1 MFKCDGCGECC
12 RHLDRS
18 ELYAE
23 LDRGDGVCKFLNGN
37 LCTIYKDRPILCN
50 IDKSYELYFS
60 KVYDKEIYYQI
71 NYEACKK
78 LKKEMK

>member
-1 MFKCDGCGECC
+1 MFKCDSCGECC
-12 RHLDRS
+12 RHLNES

-37 LCTIYKDRPILCN
+37 LCTIYEKRPVLCN
-50 IDKSYELYFS
+50 VDRSYELYFS
-60 KVYDKEIYYQI
+60 NMYDKETYYQM
-71 NYEACKK
+71 NYEACEK

>member
-18 ELYAE
+18 ELYTE
-23 LDRGDGVCKFLNGN
+23 LDRGDGVCKFLSGN

-60 KVYDKEIYYQI
+60 NMYDKETYYQM
-71 NYEACKK
+71 NYEACEK